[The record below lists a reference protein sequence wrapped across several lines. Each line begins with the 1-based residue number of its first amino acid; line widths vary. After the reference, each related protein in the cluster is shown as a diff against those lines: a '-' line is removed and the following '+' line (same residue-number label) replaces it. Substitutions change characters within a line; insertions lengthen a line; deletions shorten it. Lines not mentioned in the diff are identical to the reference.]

1 MEKFI
6 DKVVSEL
13 IQNNTHFE
21 NTTIILPGNR
31 AKLFFRKSF
40 QRQLKNVLLPRFLS
54 MDEFM
59 SELSGLHSVSQIQLW
74 FLAYDAYLKIA
85 ENPLP
90 FEEFLKWI
98 STLQKDFDDIHSALV
113 HPNQIF
119 NYLVSAER
127 IKKWGQEGLEIGSNL
142 LMERHLHFWEM
153 AQKLFFQLNED
164 LEKKGWGYRGLMY
177 KKAVENLPRF
187 IENSTNEFVFA
198 GLNALSNAER
208 KILFELEKMGRAQ
221 VFWDSDVY
229 YLENENQEAGYFL
242 RDYKTSLS
250 NWNWEFDHFSKPKVI
265 EATGIGKRVGQAKYL
280 HSILEEIPENEYSE
294 TAVVLA
300 EEILL
305 PAVLSSIPEKISKAN
320 ITMGFPLNKSTMAY
334 FFRSVFELQMNREKL
349 GNGKTYYFRNVLD
362 VLDNAVLKEKSTISE
377 KLTLKIRR
385 ENYIFSTPKFLK
397 EQLEKSVFADFFEI
411 PTDIFS
417 FVDQLQKWI
426 DRQMKSD
433 EIQINELD
441 KEYLY
446 RFSLLFTQ
454 LKTELKGFSHIG
466 DFKTLYVLYNRLLQN
481 ETISF
486 VGEPLE
492 GIQILGLLETRLLD
506 FKNVIL
512 LSANDGILP
521 PGRVE
526 NSFIPYEIRRE
537 MGLNTFT
544 ENDAV
549 FAYHF
554 YRLIQ
559 RAETVQLIYNL
570 ESDALG
576 SGEKSRFIK
585 QIEIESGHE
594 IRNKIAL
601 PQFEFPDHQDLMIP
615 KSETVKMALQKW
627 TENGISPSSLN
638 SYLRNPIE
646 FYQQKVLNLEE
657 FEEAE
662 ETVGARI
669 LGNIVHKSLEELY
682 QDLLGKILIPAD
694 ILPLLENLEP
704 VVEKYFKSEYKSE
717 DFKRG
722 KNFLIYKIAYS
733 FVENVLKNDLQI
745 CRESELVILNLEEKA
760 EVDFKLLS
768 GQIVKLKGVIDRID
782 SVNGQKRLID
792 YKTGYLNDNE
802 LKVTPEKLLK
812 VFQENNFSK
821 SLQLFFYAQLF
832 FGKFENQ
839 SVQFG
844 IYPLKLP
851 KKGVVP
857 LTYDKENQLDNSILD
872 LIYEPLSSLIEEILN
887 PEIPF
892 MENREGILNDLSG
905 SGLNSEF

>member
-13 IQNNTHFE
+13 IQNNTNFE

-31 AKLFFRKSF
+31 AKLFFRQSF
-40 QRQLKNVLLPRFLS
+40 QRQIKNILLPRFLS

-59 SELSGLHSVSQIQLW
+59 SDLSGLHSVSQIQLW
-74 FLAYDAYLKIA
+74 FLTYDAYLKIT
-85 ENPLP
+85 ENPLS

-98 STLQKDFDDIHSALV
+98 STLQKDFDDIHSSLIN
-113 HPNQIF
+113 PNEIF

-127 IKKWGQEGLEIGSNL
+127 IKKWGQEGLEIGGNN
-142 LMERHLHFWEM
+142 LMERHLHFWDM

-164 LEKKGWGYRGLMY
+164 LEKNGCGYRGLMY
-177 KKAVENLPRF
+177 KKAVENLPHYL
-187 IENSTNEFVFA
+187 ENTKNEFVFA

-208 KILFELEKMGRAQ
+208 KILFELEKSGRTQ
-221 VFWDSDVY
+221 IFWDSDVY
-229 YLENENQEAGYFL
+229 YMQDSHQEAGYFL

-250 NWNWEFDHFSKPKVI
+250 KWNWEFDHFSKPKI
-265 EATGIGKRVGQAKYL
+265 MEAVGIGKRVGQAKYL
-280 HSILEEIPENEYSE
+280 HSILNELPENEYSE

-300 EEILL
+300 DETLL

-349 GNGKTYYFRNVLD
+349 GNGKTFYFRNVLD
-362 VLDNAVLKEKSTISE
+362 VLGNSVLKETSNIAERVS
-377 KLTLKIRR
+377 LKIRR

-397 EQLEKSVFADFFEI
+397 EQLDGSIFAVFFEI

-433 EIQINELD
+433 EIRINELD

-446 RFSLLFTQ
+446 RFSLLFNQ
-454 LKTELKGFSHIG
+454 LKTELTGFSHIQ
-466 DFKTLYVLYNRLLQN
+466 DFKTLNVLYNRLLQN

-570 ESDALG
+570 ENDAFG
-576 SGEKSRFIK
+576 SGEKSRFIM

-601 PQFEFPDHQDLMIP
+601 PQFEFPNGRELMIP
-615 KSETVKMALQKW
+615 KSETVKTALQQWAEK
-627 TENGISPSSLN
+627 GISPSSLN

-646 FYQQKVLNLEE
+646 FYQQKVLDLEE

-704 VVEKYFKSEYKSE
+704 VVEKYFREEYKSE

-722 KNFLIYKIAYS
+722 KNYLVYKIAFT
-733 FVENVLKNDLQI
+733 FVENVLKSDLKL
-745 CRESELVILNLEEKA
+745 CGDTELVILNLEEKA
-760 EVDFKLLS
+760 EVDFMLQN

-782 SVNGQKRLID
+782 SINGQKRVID

-802 LKVTPEKLLK
+802 LKITSEKLLK

-839 SVQFG
+839 WVQFG

-857 LTYDKENQLDNSILD
+857 LTFDKENQLDNSILG
-872 LIYEPLSSLIEEILN
+872 LIYEPLSCLIEEILN

-892 MENREGILNDLSG
+892 VENRESILNDLSE
-905 SGLNSEF
+905 ND

>member
-13 IQNNTHFE
+13 IQNRTNFD

-31 AKLFFRKSF
+31 AKLFFRQSF
-40 QRQLKNVLLPRFLS
+40 QRQIKNALLPKFLS

-74 FLAYDAYLKIA
+74 FLSYDAYLKIA
-85 ENPLP
+85 EEPLP
-90 FEEFLKWI
+90 FEDFLKWI

-113 HPNQIF
+113 PPNEIF
-119 NYLVSAER
+119 DYLVSAER

-164 LEKKGWGYRGLMY
+164 FEKNGWGYRGLMY
-177 KKAVENLPRF
+177 KKAVENLSRF
-187 IENSTNEFVFA
+187 MENSTCEFVFA

-208 KILFELEKMGRAQ
+208 KILFELEKSGRAQ
-221 VFWDSDVY
+221 FFWDADVY

-242 RDYKTSLS
+242 REYKKSFS
-250 NWNWEFDHFSKPKVI
+250 KWNWGFDHFSKPKRM
-265 EATGIGKRVGQAKYL
+265 EAVGVGKRVGQAKYL
-280 HSILEEIPENEYSE
+280 YSILKKIPENEYSE
-294 TAVVLA
+294 TAIVLA
-300 EEILL
+300 DETLL

-320 ITMGFPLNKSTMAY
+320 ITMGFPLNKSTLAY

-349 GNGKTYYFRNVLD
+349 GNGKTFYFRNVLD
-362 VLDNAVLKEKSTISE
+362 VLSNSVLKETSNIAE
-377 KLTLKIRR
+377 NVCLKIRS

-397 EQLEKSVFADFFEI
+397 EQLQGSIFTVFFEI
-411 PTDIFS
+411 PTDISS
-417 FVDQLQKWI
+417 FVNQLQKWT
-426 DRQMKSD
+426 DLQMQSD

-446 RFSLLFTQ
+446 RFSLLFAQ
-454 LKTELKGFSHIG
+454 LKTELNGFSHIQ
-466 DFKTLYVLYNRLLQN
+466 DFKTLNVLYNRLLQN

-526 NSFIPYEIRRE
+526 NSFIPYEIRKE
-537 MGLNTFT
+537 KGLNTFT

-559 RAETVQLIYNL
+559 RAETVQFIYNL
-570 ESDALG
+570 ENDVLG
-576 SGEKSRFIK
+576 SGEKSRFIM
-585 QIEIESGHE
+585 QTAIESGHE
-594 IRNKIAL
+594 IQNKIVL
-601 PQFEFPDHQDLMIP
+601 PEFEFPKRQELIIP
-615 KSETVKMALQKW
+615 KSETVKKALQDW
-627 TENGISPSSLN
+627 AESGISPSSLN

-682 QDLLGKILIPAD
+682 QNLLGKILLPAD

-704 VVEKYFKSEYKSE
+704 VVEKYFKQEYKSE

-722 KNFLIYKIAYS
+722 KNYLIYKIAFS
-733 FVENVLKNDLQI
+733 FVENVLKTDLKL
-745 CRESELVILNLEEKA
+745 CNESELIILHLEEKV
-760 EVDFKLLS
+760 EVAFKLRNGKL
-768 GQIVKLKGVIDRID
+768 VKLNGVIDRID
-782 SVNGQKRLID
+782 SLNSQKRVID
-792 YKTGYLNDNE
+792 YKTGYLDDNE
-802 LKVTPEKLLK
+802 LKVNSEKLLK

-839 SVQFG
+839 WVQFG

-851 KKGVVP
+851 KKGVVT
-857 LTYDKENQLDNSILD
+857 LTFDKENKLDQSILD
-872 LIYEPLSSLIEEILN
+872 LIYAPLSSLIEEILN
-887 PEIPF
+887 PDIPF
-892 MENREGILNDLSG
+892 VENRESLLN
-905 SGLNSEF
+905 E